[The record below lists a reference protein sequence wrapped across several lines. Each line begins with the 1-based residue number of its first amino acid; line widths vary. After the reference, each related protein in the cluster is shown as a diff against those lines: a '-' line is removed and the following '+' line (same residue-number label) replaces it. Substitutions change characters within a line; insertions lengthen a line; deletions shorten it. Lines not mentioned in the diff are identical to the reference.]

1 MEWLYN
7 LFFEQSALQA
17 VVILS
22 LITAVGLGLGKIH
35 IFGISLGVTFVFF
48 MGILAGHLGFSID
61 PQMLTYAESFGLV
74 LFVYALGLQVGPGF
88 FSSFQRGGYRLNLLS
103 LGVIVLGTVMA
114 VLLSR
119 VTTVDLPDMVGI
131 LCGATTNTP
140 ALGVAQQ
147 TLKQLGEPTSGAALS
162 CAVTYPL
169 GVVGVI
175 LAILVVKKL
184 FVRPSDMEDHEH
196 DDPNHTYIATFQVHN
211 PAIFDKSIQDIGKSG
226 YPKFVI
232 SRVWRDGAVSIP
244 TSDKILKEN
253 DRLLVITT
261 EKDVPALTILF
272 GEQEN
277 RDWNKEDI
285 DWNAIDS
292 KLISKHI
299 VISRPEINGKK
310 LGSLRLRNTYG
321 INISRVLRSGVQLL
335 ATPGLVLQLGDRL
348 TIVGEAAAIH
358 NVEKVL
364 GNTVKTLKDPN
375 LASIFIGIVVG
386 LIVGSIPIAVPG
398 ISSPVKLGLAGGPII
413 IGILIGSYGPR
424 LHLVTYTTR
433 SANLML
439 RGTGLSLYLACLGL
453 DAGSHFFETVMRPE
467 GALWIG
473 LGFLITFV
481 PVVIMALVALRLCRM
496 DFGSTCGM
504 LCGSMANPMA
514 LNYANDIIPND
525 NPAVSYATVYPL
537 GMFTRVIIAQLILML
552 FL

>member
-348 TIVGEAAAIH
+348 TVVGEAAAIH

-439 RGTGLSLYLACLGL
+439 RGIGLSLYLACLGL

>member
-140 ALGVAQQ
+140 ALGAAQQ

-467 GALWIG
+467 GVLWIG